1 MQVCLM
7 FGLSRRDH
15 KNLRICFHLKDFSS
29 FFLHPH
35 GGFPREAEWQSITSF
50 MLLELQLSFSL
61 LGCVYRCFA
70 AIRMLQRS
78 DVGVLVKWYFHLSI
92 KLELLVFILLED
104 ILFYTKDFLMIFRN
118 DVVHFVVRR
127 NTHTHT
133 HTQTHTHKHNFGH
146 EKNKDVRS
154 PNTDI
159 KPICFLREWM
169 CLCWVTLF

>member
-1 MQVCLM
+1 M
-7 FGLSRRDH
+7 FPLKRFLLFFFTSTRWFPTGSRMAVH
-15 KNLRICFHLKDFSS
+15 H
-29 FFLHPH
+29 FFYVTW
-35 GGFPREAEWQSITSF
+35 ATIV
-50 MLLELQLSFSL
+50 FSL

-133 HTQTHTHKHNFGH
+133 HTHTTHTHKHNFGH
-146 EKNKDVRS
+146 EK
-154 PNTDI
+154 I
-159 KPICFLREWM
+159 KTSEAQTLISNPYAFSESECVCVESLSSRESERM
-169 CLCWVTLF
+169 L